1 MTQFMDKFEEVSESD
16 TINTVISHVM
26 EIVLS
31 PSLSGLEIICI
42 NVKITY

>member
-16 TINTVISHVM
+16 TVNTIISHVM

-31 PSLSGLEIICI
+31 PSLSGLEILCI
-42 NVKITY
+42 YVKVTH